1 MQTVPSQTPL
11 FLTPFDETRMFARR
25 RFRRVLGG
33 LLGSGLGLFVA
44 LFSECVNPILVP
56 SVAFYQPPFGIVIN
70 ILLATLIGGLLGLI
84 TTWPTGSVNGVLLG
98 GATAGLLLGVI
109 LFIAAKDESGLSLG
123 GQASMGIL
131 LLPLFG
137 LAVPVTLIFRL
148 AVNRSE
154 EARRDPPHTWQT
166 VGLPALLL
174 LTAALIGLMKTV
186 PAAGRVELVATRQL
200 INENIGSA
208 ALPVSLHP
216 PLVTSFTTR
225 AQGPYELEWID
236 HDLNRFAIPRGSLEN
251 ETEHA
256 VVMAHFS
263 NGYWLACL
271 YENQQD
277 VPACRDWLPEGMI
290 P

>member
-1 MQTVPSQTPL
+1 MQTYSSQSPLLLTPL
-11 FLTPFDETRMFARR
+11 DETRMFARR
-25 RFRRVLGG
+25 RYRRVLGG
-33 LLGSGLGLFVA
+33 LLGAGLGMFVA
-44 LFSECVNPILVP
+44 LFSQCINPILVP
-56 SVAFYQPPFGIVIN
+56 SVNFYQPPFGVVIN

-84 TTWPTGSVNGVLLG
+84 TTWPTSSVNGVLLG
-98 GATAGLLLGVI
+98 GAAAGLLLGVI

-123 GQASMGIL
+123 GQASMSIL

-137 LAVPVTLIFRL
+137 LAVPVTLFFRL

-154 EARRDPPHTWQT
+154 EARRDPRHAWQ
-166 VGLPALLL
+166 VIGLPALLL
-174 LTAALIGLMKTV
+174 LVAALIGLMKTV
-186 PAAGRVELVATRQL
+186 PTAGRVELVATKQL
-200 INENIGSA
+200 IDENIGSA
-208 ALPVSLHP
+208 ALPIPLHP
-216 PLVTSFTTR
+216 PLVTSFATR

-236 HDLNRFAIPRGSLEN
+236 HELNRFAIPRGSLEN

-256 VVMAHFS
+256 VVMAHFK

-277 VPACRDWLPEGMI
+277 VPACRDWLPEGKI